1 MSDAADPVVTCRNCG
16 HDLHDEQPDHHGWCP
31 ACRRV
36 VVRRAAMLAVL
47 PALVVL
53 AAYLWVIDHFGL
65 WQSTFLVIW
74 IVLGVAL
81 AWVAFKVA
89 RRVLFDVVRARGVK
103 PPAS

>member
-1 MSDAADPVVTCRNCG
+1 
-16 HDLHDEQPDHHGWCP
+16 
-31 ACRRV
+31 
-36 VVRRAAMLAVL
+36 MLAVL

>member
-1 MSDAADPVVTCRNCG
+1 MSETGQPATCRNCG
-16 HDLHDEQPDHHGWCP
+16 HELHDGQEADHHGWCP

-36 VVRRAAMLAVL
+36 VVRRAGWLAIP

-65 WQSTFLVIW
+65 WQSTFVI
-74 IVLGVAL
+74 IFLVLGVAL
-81 AWVAFKVA
+81 AWVAWKVA

-103 PPAS
+103 PPAA